1 MFVGLTAR
9 WLVPGASGG
18 GIVMDVVVGI
28 VGSVIGGWL
37 YSLFGHTGVS
47 GFNIPSFACA
57 LVGAVILLW
66 ITRSISAP
74 EAIAARVVRVCG
86 PSAISR
92 RTLGRKAAGRAATK

>member
-1 MFVGLTAR
+1 MGFIGWIIFGMFVGLTAR

-66 ITRSISAP
+66 ITRSISGTGG
-74 EAIAARVVRVCG
+74 IAR
-86 PSAISR
+86 
-92 RTLGRKAAGRAATK
+92 